1 MGEKRVG
8 HAGTLDPG
16 AAGVLVVLL
25 GRSARLC
32 EFLMNHSKRYRAE
45 ICFGVRTDTL
55 DSYGTVLERKACA
68 VSKEELQAA
77 LPAFLGEIE
86 QIPPDYSAVKIDG
99 RPAYQLARKGV
110 EVKKKPRK
118 VQIKSVDILAQT
130 GENRFLLEV
139 ACSKGTYIRTLL
151 EDIAKSLGQIAH
163 TSFLMRT
170 ASGGFS
176 IEDAYTVDEIKELA
190 AAGDFSFVRSPESAL
205 GNCRRCAW
213 GKNMNLLCKM
223 GRKSPMNRRK
233 ASFGCTVGTSFT
245 ALEYARMASFGWSR
259 RSTEA
264 GKGKRMEILKQN
276 QKKENTAVALGT
288 FDGLHLGHR
297 SVLARL
303 KEVANAKDLSARLY
317 FFQPAFRLFWRRS
330 RGDFLHPR
338 RKFGRWKNSALT
350 CSICPRLEKKSQK

>member
-1 MGEKRVG
+1 MNGIINLLKPPGMSSNGATVFLRKFLGEKRVG

-25 GRSARLC
+25 GRSARLS

-55 DSYGTVLERKACA
+55 DSYGQVLERRACS
-68 VSKEELQAA
+68 VSREALQAA

-118 VQIKSVDILAQT
+118 VQIKGLEFLAQT
-130 GENRFLLEV
+130 GENRFLLEI

-151 EDIAKSLGQIAH
+151 EDIAKSLGEIAH

-176 IEDAYTVDEIKELA
+176 VEDAYTVDEIKALA

-205 GNCRRCAW
+205 GELPEVRL
-213 GKNMNLLCKM
+213 GKNYE
-223 GRKSPMNRRK
+223 
-233 ASFGCTVGTSFT
+233 F
-245 ALEYARMASFGWSR
+245 ALQNGQKIAYEPQ
-259 RSTEA
+259 
-264 GKGKRMEILKQN
+264 KGQ
-276 QKKENTAVALGT
+276 
-288 FDGLHLGHR
+288 F
-297 SVLARL
+297 
-303 KEVANAKDLSARLY
+303 RLY
-317 FFQPAFRLFWRRS
+317 CGEKFYGIGVCQDGELRLATP
-330 RGDFLHPR
+330 LY
-338 RKFGRWKNSALT
+338 
-350 CSICPRLEKKSQK
+350 